1 MGFFRSDFLWREE
14 ILYPKTVFKNLLW
27 TYKKLHNKGKKY
39 VSKVVSEILCSRQ
52 KSLLLI
58 GLAVSHLATRDFA
71 TGGIGSP
78 PPIFFWKGEFIT
90 LDAKIL

>member
-78 PPIFFWKGEFIT
+78 PPIFFLKGGRG
-90 LDAKIL
+90 